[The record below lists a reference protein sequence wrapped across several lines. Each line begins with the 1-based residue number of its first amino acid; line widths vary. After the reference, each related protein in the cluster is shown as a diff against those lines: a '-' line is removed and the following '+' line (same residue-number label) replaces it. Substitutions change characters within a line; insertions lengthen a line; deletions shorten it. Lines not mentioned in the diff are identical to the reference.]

1 MLSVNELYQEL
12 KLSNYLVDIDSRKI
26 RKGSIFFGIK
36 GDNFNGN
43 DFVNEAIKNGSRLA
57 ITDEENPNFNFDK
70 RIIKVSDALSTLQ
83 ELSKFHRKTCN
94 AKVIGITGS
103 NGKTTTKELINLVL
117 SSDYK
122 TICTSGNFNNHIGLP
137 LSLFEIKDDTEFAI
151 IEMGANN
158 FGEIAFL
165 TSLCEP
171 DYGYITNFG
180 KAHLEG
186 FINVEGV
193 IKAKTELYEWIIEN
207 DKTLLINGQDKNQK
221 KFDVHKHIIF
231 GSNENFNYTFS
242 ERNKDFVNVLFE
254 NYLFETKL
262 YGTYNYSNVC
272 AAIALGLEFG
282 IDKNKINQSL
292 KEYQPKNNR
301 SEIIKIGDKTIV
313 LDAYNANPSSVVE
326 AIKSFSILEG
336 DKAIILGDMYELGK
350 ESSIEHKKII
360 KLCQEN
366 INSKCIFIGEKFYSF
381 SNNEQNSN
389 FFKNK
394 SDFFNSN
401 MEIGE
406 KNILIKGS
414 RGMKME
420 EIIKHIQE

>member
-1 MLSVNELYQEL
+1 MLGIDELYKEL
-12 KLSNYLVDIDSRKI
+12 KSSNFLVDTDSRKI
-26 RKGSIFFGIK
+26 RKGSVFFAIK

-43 DFVNEAIKNGSRLA
+43 EFIGDALKNGSRLA
-57 ITDEENPNFNFDK
+57 ISDEENPNLNDHHNV
-70 RIIKVSDALSTLQ
+70 IKVSNSLSTLQ
-83 ELSKFHRKTCN
+83 ELSKFHRKKCN

-103 NGKTTTKELINLVL
+103 NGKTTTKELIYSVL
-117 SSDYK
+117 SSNFK
-122 TICTSGNFNNHIGLP
+122 TICTTGNFNNHIGLP
-137 LSLFEIKDDTEFAI
+137 LSLFEIRHDTEFAV

-186 FINVEGV
+186 FINIDGV
-193 IKAKTELYEWIIEN
+193 IKAKTELYQWIIKN
-207 DKTLLINGQDKNQK
+207 DKTLLINGEDKNQK
-221 KFDVHKHIIF
+221 KFDNHKHIMF
-231 GSNENFNYTFS
+231 GCGENFQFNFR
-242 ERNKDFVNVLFE
+242 EKNNDFVNVLHD

-282 IDKNKINQSL
+282 IDKNQINQSL
-292 KEYQPKNNR
+292 KNYQPNNNR
-301 SEIIKIGDKTIV
+301 SEIIKIGDKRIV
-313 LDAYNANPSSVVE
+313 LDAYNANPSSVEE
-326 AIKSFSILEG
+326 AIKSFSKLEG
-336 DKAIILGDMYELGK
+336 DKAIVLGDMYELGK

-366 INSKCIFIGEKFYSF
+366 INSKCIFIGETFYSF
-381 SNNEQNSN
+381 SNNERNSN

-394 SDFFNSN
+394 SDFFSSN

-414 RGMKME
+414 RGMEME
-420 EIIKHIQE
+420 EILKHIK